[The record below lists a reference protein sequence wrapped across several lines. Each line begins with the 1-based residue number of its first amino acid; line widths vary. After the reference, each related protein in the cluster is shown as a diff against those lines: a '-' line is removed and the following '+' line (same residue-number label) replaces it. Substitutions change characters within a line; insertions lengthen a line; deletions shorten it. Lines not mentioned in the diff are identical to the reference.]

1 MARFSF
7 LDIWLFP
14 SNINFYGFLSDTCFI
29 YQEAAINA
37 PLAGVKKRWCL
48 GRSKKGRLE
57 WLRVSLLDTLRHA
70 KLLIAG
76 LLLLFSCAAQSQDDS
91 GAIPVFEL
99 NMPEMNAADALNILA
114 EQTDSILLF
123 PYQDVQSRKTN
134 AIMGRY
140 SLLEALSALLDNT
153 GLEGSLSQNG
163 AIKISL
169 SEPLSHIQEPEGT
182 TSVNKKKSLFAAL
195 IGVFAGDA
203 IVTQAVAQD
212 ASAPAQQVRS
222 LEEIVITSRR
232 YEESVNDAPV
242 AVNVLSQSFIEDNR
256 IDRADDIF
264 NYTPGATYESFS
276 KLQPT
281 ASIRGLVAPT
291 PGNASSE
298 SSIQTVIDNVVVT
311 KDFMK
316 GQALFDLSRVEVL
329 RGPQG
334 TAFGRNASVGLLHF
348 VTNRPELG
356 ETSGSV
362 TATLGSD
369 ERREVDG
376 YFNAPLGDN
385 AAFRIAFNHEQED
398 GQTEDIQTGDGLDG
412 EENTTIRAQLA
423 LEPSDSFSANFK
435 IEYSQDRDESP
446 VRLFC
451 NPGPGGAGAFGLDL
465 AEISG
470 DCDSPFTT
478 DISDENVAGFDPVD
492 FKLDRDILTV
502 TAEFEWALDN
512 GLNITS
518 VTGYMDGDTD
528 NLSDINGT
536 SADVTWQGVTNDGD
550 SLSTELRI
558 DNVGSDSSI
567 QWLAGI
573 YLLEDEETRAET
585 LFFQPRDA
593 RGAPFIPTNRVT
605 GGTGETSSWSVFGE
619 VSFDL
624 SDTMTLT
631 YGGRF
636 LNDDKDYVTRA
647 SGTTGGFA
655 GQLAGL
661 PLDPVTGER
670 VLEDFPQSESWDDFI
685 SKLSLDVAFTDT
697 LNGYAL
703 VSQGFKSGAFQPD
716 ALNEAQASVIIEP
729 EESLNY
735 ELGLKGE
742 SGSYRYAVTV
752 FRIELDDVQ
761 TQNQIQIGDA
771 FVGLISN
778 VGEVTTNGIEFD
790 GAYAITDNLTIS
802 GGFAFLDSE
811 IGGNTPDPSSTID
824 PATGEIRILD
834 GLRPAGAP
842 EWTVTLAADY
852 LVQLSGGSSL
862 NFRADFRGRDDVWF
876 QTRNRFNVDGTERFE
891 LLRPNISDFGA
902 RATWTNANEDIS
914 VSLWGKNLREDIDV
928 SNVGPA
934 IPGFNDFARGFRGK
948 REYGLT
954 ATYDF

>member
-1 MARFSF
+1 
-7 LDIWLFP
+7 
-14 SNINFYGFLSDTCFI
+14 
-29 YQEAAINA
+29 
-37 PLAGVKKRWCL
+37 
-48 GRSKKGRLE
+48 
-57 WLRVSLLDTLRHA
+57 
-70 KLLIAG
+70 
-76 LLLLFSCAAQSQDDS
+76 
-91 GAIPVFEL
+91 
-99 NMPEMNAADALNILA
+99 MN
-114 EQTDSILLF
+114 
-123 PYQDVQSRKTN
+123 R
-134 AIMGRY
+134 
-140 SLLEALSALLDNT
+140 
-153 GLEGSLSQNG
+153 
-163 AIKISL
+163 
-169 SEPLSHIQEPEGT
+169 
-182 TSVNKKKSLFAAL
+182 KKSLFVTF
-195 IGVFAGDA
+195 IGAFAGA
-203 IVTQAVAQD
+203 MVVTPALAQN
-212 ASAPAQQVRS
+212 ANGPGEVRS

-242 AVNVLSQSFIEDNR
+242 AVNVLSQSYIDDNR
-256 IDRADDIF
+256 IDRVDDIL
-264 NYTPGATYESFS
+264 NYTPGATWASFS

-281 ASIRGLVAPT
+281 AAIRGLVAPT

-298 SSIQTVIDNVVVT
+298 SSIQMVIDNVVVT

-385 AAFRIAFNHEQED
+385 AAFRIAFNHDEED
-398 GQTEDIQTGDGLDG
+398 GQTTDILTGEGLDG
-412 EENTTIRAQLA
+412 EQNTTIRTQLA

-435 IEYSQDRDESP
+435 IEYSEDRDESP
-446 VRLFC
+446 VRMFC
-451 NPGPGGAGAFGLDL
+451 NPGPGGASTFGLDL
-465 AEISG
+465 TEISI
-470 DCDSPFTT
+470 DCDTPFTSI
-478 DISDENVAGFDPVD
+478 ISSENVAGFDPVD

-502 TAEFEWALDN
+502 TAEFAWALDN

-518 VTGYMDGDTD
+518 VTGYMDGESD
-528 NLSDINGT
+528 NLADIAGT
-536 SADVTWQGVTNDGD
+536 RADVTWQGVTNDGD

-558 DNVGSDSSI
+558 DNVGSDSAI
-567 QWLAGI
+567 QWLAGV
-573 YLLEDEETRAET
+573 YLLEDEETRVET
-585 LFFQPRDA
+585 LFFQQRDA
-593 RGAPFIPTNRVT
+593 RGGPFPPSQRVT

-624 SDTMTLT
+624 TDTMTLT

-636 LNDDKDYVTRA
+636 LNDDKDYITRA
-647 SGTTGGFA
+647 SGFGFS
-655 GQLAGL
+655 GQVAGL
-661 PLDPVTGER
+661 PGVGGPDGVCGVIPGPPNPVDDVCPLL
-670 VLEDFPQSESWDDFI
+670 VLEDFPQSDSWSDYI
-685 SKLSLDVAFTDT
+685 SKLSLDVALTDT

-703 VSQGFKSGAFQPD
+703 ISQGFKSGAFQPD
-716 ALNEAQASVIIEP
+716 ALSVEQASVAIEP

-742 SGSYRYAVTV
+742 SGSYRYAVTL

-761 TQNQIQIGDA
+761 TTNQIQIGDA

-802 GGFAFLDSE
+802 GGFALLDAE
-811 IGGNTPDPSSTID
+811 IGGNTPDPTPTID
-824 PATGEIRILD
+824 PSTGETRILD
-834 GLRPAGAP
+834 GLRPPGAP
-842 EWTVTLAADY
+842 EWTINIAADY

-862 NFRADFRGRDDVWF
+862 NFRADFRGRDDVWV

-891 LLRPNISDFGA
+891 LLRPNITDFGA
-902 RATWTNANEDIS
+902 RVTWANADENIS
-914 VSLWGKNLREDIDV
+914 VALWGKNLREDTDI
-928 SNVGPA
+928 SNIGPS
-934 IPGFNDFARGFRGK
+934 IPGFNDFGVGFRGK